1 MIRRAVAADLERLV
15 ALAALMHAESRFR
28 IFRFA
33 PHKVRAVL
41 QGLIDSPDGGLV
53 LVAVDDE
60 TGEIVGAM
68 ALLCAEQWF
77 SDELVVQDF
86 GLFVDPKHRGGVAAV
101 RLVAEGER
109 WARERG
115 ARTYELGINTGVAVE
130 RTARL
135 FERRGLIRTALLYVK
150 EL

>member
-1 MIRRAVAADLERLV
+1 MIRRAVAADLPRLV
-15 ALAALMHAESRFR
+15 ALAQLMHAESRFR
-28 IFRFA
+28 IFRFSERKT
-33 PHKVRAVL
+33 HNL
-41 QGLIDSPDGGLV
+41 FQGLIDSPDTALV

-60 TGEIVGAM
+60 TGEIFGAL
-68 ALLCAEQWF
+68 ALLFTEQVF
-77 SDELVVQDF
+77 SEDCFVPDV
-86 GLFVDPKHRGGVAAV
+86 GLFVDPAHRGGMAAA

-115 ARTYELGINTGVAVE
+115 ALTYELGINTGVAVE

-135 FERRGLIRTALLYVK
+135 FERRGLERTALLYVK

>member
-1 MIRRAVAADLERLV
+1 MIRRALAADLERLV
-15 ALAALMHAESRFR
+15 ALAELMHAESRFR

-33 PHKVRAVL
+33 APKVRNVL
-41 QGLIDSPDGGLV
+41 QGLIDSPDAGLV
-53 LVAVDDE
+53 LVAVDE
-60 TGEIVGAM
+60 TSTIVGAI

-77 SDELVVQDF
+77 SDERVVQDF
-86 GLFVDPKHRGGVAAV
+86 GLFVDPKHRGGLAAV

-115 ARTYELGINTGVAVE
+115 ARTYELGINTGVQVE

-135 FERRGLIRTALLYVK
+135 FERRGLARTALLYVK